1 MPAGPELKF
10 SGICIRCMC
19 FCVEFQT
26 VVVHRNAFNV
36 CARLQAY
43 VCILAVIHL
52 FIKCM
57 HAYHMHNIHMQGSLY
72 LYQSQLYKHVT
83 DLIQVIKMP

>member
-1 MPAGPELKF
+1 MPAGPELQF
-10 SGICIRCMC
+10 SGICIMC

-26 VVVHRNAFNV
+26 VIVHRNAFNV

-52 FIKCM
+52 FIKCII
-57 HAYHMHNIHMQGSLY
+57 YTRQFVLLPKPI
-72 LYQSQLYKHVT
+72 
-83 DLIQVIKMP
+83 IQTCYRSDTSDKDAI